1 MLLREPVHVLVVVA
15 IIMLGKTLAAFLL
28 VLAFRY
34 PLNTA
39 LTVSAS
45 LAQIGEFSFILAGLG
60 VSLQLLPEE
69 GQSLILAGA
78 LISIALNPLMF
89 NAVEPIQRW
98 IRSRSAVARA
108 MERRDDP
115 LAELPMTVNQ
125 KLLTN
130 HVVIVGYGRV
140 GQRIAEAL
148 TEHHISI
155 VVAEQNRELVGEL
168 RRRNIPA
175 VSGDA
180 TTPEVLI
187 QAHVARA
194 QMLVIAIP
202 DAFGARK
209 MIEISRTLKPS
220 IKTVVRTHSD
230 EEAGLLRK
238 GNAGEVFIG
247 EHELAQAMTRHV
259 VEQVRAA
266 AFRDA
271 TA

>member
-1 MLLREPVHVLVVVA
+1 
-15 IIMLGKTLAAFLL
+15 
-28 VLAFRY
+28 
-34 PLNTA
+34 
-39 LTVSAS
+39 
-45 LAQIGEFSFILAGLG
+45 
-60 VSLQLLPEE
+60 
-69 GQSLILAGA
+69 
-78 LISIALNPLMF
+78 
-89 NAVEPIQRW
+89 
-98 IRSRSAVARA
+98 

-148 TEHHISI
+148 TEHRISI
-155 VVAEQNRELVGEL
+155 VVAEQNRELVGDL

-202 DAFGARK
+202 DTFAARK
-209 MIEISRTLKPS
+209 LIEIARTLKPG

-238 GNAGEVFIG
+238 DNAGEVFIG

-259 VEQVRAA
+259 IEQVRAG

-271 TA
+271 TG